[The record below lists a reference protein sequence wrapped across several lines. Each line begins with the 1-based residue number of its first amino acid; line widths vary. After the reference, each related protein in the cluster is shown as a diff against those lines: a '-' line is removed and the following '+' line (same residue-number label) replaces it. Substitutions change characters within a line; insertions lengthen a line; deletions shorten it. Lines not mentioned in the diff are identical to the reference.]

1 MLVEDSP
8 TQAAR
13 LRRFFEA
20 DELQVVHFTSAE
32 IALDRLE
39 ATSPDVIVLDY
50 HLPGMNG
57 NDFCREIRMNVNT
70 RAIPVLMLTSEESDA
85 AQMQGLESGADDY
98 VVKSA
103 DPDILRVRVQALL
116 RKSEGAS
123 AIVAVENRFSRA
135 RLLAIDDS
143 PTYLH
148 YVEQEL
154 KKEHYQVET
163 IEDPAKALTRLDET
177 TFDCV
182 LVDFEMGGIDGAEV
196 CRRIRQRH
204 REPETEIVL
213 IMLTSH
219 EDKTRMTA
227 GFNAGAD
234 DYISKSADMAV
245 TKARI
250 RALLRRKFLVEENR
264 RIVDE
269 IREKELDAVR
279 ARAEREAAEL
289 RATMADQLAAAN
301 RELDRAN
308 QELEHFAY
316 SAAHDLREPLRSIS
330 MFSEMLQ
337 RKYKGRLDPEAD
349 AFIGYSVQG
358 VKRMDELINNL
369 LAYARASQT
378 GDSST
383 EPVDLNKVCEK
394 VLDHLKT
401 AVEEAHAMVESE
413 PLPNLYIEEI
423 RLQQLFQNLIGNAI
437 KYRRPDAA
445 PHIRISAIKRGDEW
459 MFSVADNGMGID
471 PAYRAK
477 VFDSFQ
483 RLHQTSS
490 PGTGL
495 GLAICRKI
503 VENLGGKIWVDSEP
517 GKGSIFQFTI
527 PARFSC
533 SA

>member
-1 MLVEDSP
+1 
-8 TQAAR
+8 
-13 LRRFFEA
+13 
-20 DELQVVHFTSAE
+20 
-32 IALDRLE
+32 
-39 ATSPDVIVLDY
+39 
-50 HLPGMNG
+50 
-57 NDFCREIRMNVNT
+57 
-70 RAIPVLMLTSEESDA
+70 
-85 AQMQGLESGADDY
+85 
-98 VVKSA
+98 
-103 DPDILRVRVQALL
+103 
-116 RKSEGAS
+116 
-123 AIVAVENRFSRA
+123 
-135 RLLAIDDS
+135 
-143 PTYLH
+143 
-148 YVEQEL
+148 
-154 KKEHYQVET
+154 
-163 IEDPAKALTRLDET
+163 
-177 TFDCV
+177 
-182 LVDFEMGGIDGAEV
+182 
-196 CRRIRQRH
+196 
-204 REPETEIVL
+204 
-213 IMLTSH
+213 
-219 EDKTRMTA
+219 
-227 GFNAGAD
+227 
-234 DYISKSADMAV
+234 
-245 TKARI
+245 
-250 RALLRRKFLVEENR
+250 
-264 RIVDE
+264 
-269 IREKELDAVR
+269 
-279 ARAEREAAEL
+279 
-289 RATMADQLAAAN
+289 
-301 RELDRAN
+301 
-308 QELEHFAY
+308 
-316 SAAHDLREPLRSIS
+316 

-383 EPVDLNKVCEK
+383 EPVDLNKVREK

-401 AVEEAHAMVESE
+401 AVEEAHATVQSE
-413 PLPNLYIEEI
+413 PLPNLYIEES

-459 MFSVADNGMGID
+459 TFSVADNGMGID